1 MLKLGENRFDEML
14 KRIISASNLDIAGG
28 RLTNAMINEISVNE
42 AKKQNFI
49 KKYKDNWLQFK
60 EKFGKHMISPY
71 LEWAGPS
78 LIKNFLSYLFSF
90 NEHQITSD
98 KCKRGK
104 SNVDAIL
111 CVDYDFT
118 REELE
123 SLQEKITTY
132 RITIDPKEAAKMLL
146 SNAMKVL
153 PYVLNDIFSLSY
165 RLFTSAVDIKDI
177 PDAGSIRV
185 SLKYDGR
192 IG

>member
-1 MLKLGENRFDEML
+1 MVILEENRFEEMV
-14 KRIISASNLDIAGG
+14 KRIIRESNLDIAGG
-28 RLTNAMINEISVNE
+28 RLTKAMINEISVDE

-49 KKYKDNWLQFK
+49 DKYHNNWLQFR

-78 LIKNFLSYLFSF
+78 LIKYFLSYLFSF
-90 NEHQITSD
+90 NESHIISD
-98 KCKRGK
+98 KCTRGK

-111 CVDYDFT
+111 CVDYVFSQ
-118 REELE
+118 EELE
-123 SLQEKITTY
+123 VLQAKITTY
-132 RITIDPKEAAKMLL
+132 RINTDVKEAAKMLL

-153 PYVLNDIFSLSY
+153 PYVLNDILSLSY
-165 RLFTSAVDIKDI
+165 RLFTSSVDIKVLA
-177 PDAGSIRV
+177 DAEGVKV